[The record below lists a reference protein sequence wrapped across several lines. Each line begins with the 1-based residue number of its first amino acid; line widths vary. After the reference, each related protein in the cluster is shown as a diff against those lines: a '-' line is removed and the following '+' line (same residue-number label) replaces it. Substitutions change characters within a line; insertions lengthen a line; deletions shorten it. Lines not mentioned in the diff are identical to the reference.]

1 MSDKND
7 VDRFDLE
14 QTIMTCWST
23 ADDLE
28 ILIESVVEGGLDED
42 AVANV
47 LIGLQQLHH
56 LRMTRLW
63 NIFERL
69 VETQQLDSPDYADD
83 ED

>member
-14 QTIMTCWST
+14 QAIMTCWNV

-42 AVANV
+42 VIANA

-56 LRMTRLW
+56 LRMNRLW
-63 NIFERL
+63 NIFEQL
-69 VETQQLDSPDYADD
+69 VKTQQLDSPDYDDD